1 MSFIFYLR
9 VFVSNELL
17 LLLFYHYYYYYYY
30 YYYYHYYYYYYYHYY
45 YYHYY
50 YYYYYYYYHY
60 YWEKIAEIALKP
72 GVKFSNSI
80 LLLKIIE
87 KPSKGQPC

>member
-1 MSFIFYLR
+1 MHVLLYIECILLLLSL
-9 VFVSNELL
+9 VLL
-17 LLLFYHYYYYYYY
+17 LLLLSLKKLLSLLLLSLLLLLLLLSLLL
-30 YYYYHYYYYYYYHYY
+30 
-45 YYHYY
+45 
-50 YYYYYYYYHY
+50 
-60 YWEKIAEIALKP
+60 WEKIAEIALKP